1 MGLHDTL
8 LAKRP
13 GADLDLIRRAYQ
25 VAARCH
31 RGQLRKS
38 GDPYISHPVMVA
50 TIMAGLEADDS
61 TLCAAILHD
70 TVEDTPFTST
80 ALRREFGAEV
90 ASLVAEHT
98 ALDHLGGRRRLKAA
112 EALAAIESIDGR
124 VATLKMAD
132 RLHNMRTLEF
142 LPPPKQLRKA
152 REVLDIFVPAAEELN
167 LPAIGT
173 ELQSL
178 AFATLIR
185 GQSAEPPSPRTIV
198 ALDIERSTTRPDPV
212 KAELRIMLY
221 ELFDAALRSA
231 GIQSEDRDPFMDR
244 GDGLLALIHPVAGA
258 TGPVLLSRVVPCLSR
273 LLISYNAGLSAEAR
287 KLRQLRIRVVVH
299 VGGVNYDAHGCY
311 GEALDTAFR
320 LLDAPDAKKALATAP
335 GPLLLVV
342 SEDVG
347 RAVVRLGLDRPDLG
361 PCQRQ
366 ISVQIGYEGR
376 LGRVFLPK

>member
-1 MGLHDTL
+1 MAFTSLSVASEHAAAGLRRLFERLTRRRGDSQEGWARDAMGLHDTL

-13 GADLDLIRRAYQ
+13 SADLDLIRRAYK
-25 VAARCH
+25 VAARRH
-31 RGQLRKS
+31 QGQLRKS

-80 ALRREFGAEV
+80 ALRREFG
-90 ASLVAEHT
+90 
-98 ALDHLGGRRRLKAA
+98 
-112 EALAAIESIDGR
+112 
-124 VATLKMAD
+124 
-132 RLHNMRTLEF
+132 
-142 LPPPKQLRKA
+142 
-152 REVLDIFVPAAEELN
+152 
-167 LPAIGT
+167 T
-173 ELQSL
+173 E

-185 GQSAEPPSPRTIV
+185 GQSAGPPLPRTIV
-198 ALDIERSTTRPDPV
+198 ALDIERSTARPDPV

-231 GIQSEDRDPFMDR
+231 GIHSEDRDPFMDR

-258 TGPVLLSRVVPCLSR
+258 PGPVLLSRAVPYLSR

-287 KLRQLRIRVVVH
+287 TLRQLRIRVVVH
-299 VGGVNYDAHGCY
+299 AGGVNYDANGCY

-320 LLDAPDAKKALATAP
+320 LLDAPDAKKALATTP

-347 RAVVRLGLDRPDLG
+347 RAVIRLGRDRPDLG

-366 ISVQIGYEGR
+366 ISVQVGRERR
-376 LGRVFLPK
+376 LGRVFLPT